1 MNTLT
6 SLEAWLIDR
15 GLTAQE
21 AAVWSDFVIDA
32 LELVDEAYA
41 LLLTPAEWAS
51 FIAGCHALPT
61 EPDLTSGLGD
71 RMKRLWVDASF
82 DSRRDRVIVAY
93 EVPTPGDEKHGKHK
107 SKADFRFERKFEA
120 GYCAAFVVEAKS
132 LRTKTDLTSRY
143 LGSDGIG
150 CFTHRAPPYSTAVM
164 AGMLGYAMSNP
175 STWEPDLSTALK
187 TFPET
192 RRYRSISIGLA
203 GKQSLAS
210 DHPRTQAGSDS
221 DVTILHSILD
231 FDFAQ
236 HMETR

>member
-1 MNTLT
+1 MSTLT
-6 SLEAWLIDR
+6 SLEAWLTDR
-15 GLTAQE
+15 GLTVQE
-21 AAVWSDFVIDA
+21 AAAWSDFVLDA
-32 LELVDEAYA
+32 LELVDDAYT
-41 LLLTPAEWAS
+41 LLLVPTEWAS
-51 FIAGCHALPT
+51 FIAGCHAQPT

-82 DSRRDRVIVAY
+82 DSRRDRVFVAY
-93 EVPTPGDEKHGKHK
+93 EVPTPGDTKHGKHK

-132 LRTKTDLTSRY
+132 LRTKADLTNRY
-143 LGSDGIG
+143 LGSEGIG
-150 CFTHRAPPYSTAVM
+150 CFTHRAPPYSTAVL

-175 STWEPDLSTALK
+175 STWEPDLGSALT

-192 RRYRSISIGLA
+192 RRYRSVSVGMA

-210 DHPRTQAGSDS
+210 DHPRTHAGLAA

-231 FDFAQ
+231 FGFAQ
-236 HMETR
+236 ATVIG